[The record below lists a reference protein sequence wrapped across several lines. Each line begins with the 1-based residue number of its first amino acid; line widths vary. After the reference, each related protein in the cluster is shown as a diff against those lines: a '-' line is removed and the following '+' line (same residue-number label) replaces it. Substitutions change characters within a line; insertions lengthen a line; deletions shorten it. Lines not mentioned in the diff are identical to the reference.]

1 MHNDNSIVC
10 IIIINYDGGQI
21 TDPQSIDYPYMDNLG
36 KQPFL
41 LALRR

>member
-1 MHNDNSIVC
+1 MQNDNSIVC
-10 IIIINYDGGQI
+10 IIIMNYDGRQN

-41 LALRR
+41 LALDR